1 MSNGSSYWE
10 IVEKMWGETAAK
22 AVHWVF
28 QAMFLAGVAIGVI
41 MVTYQIFNQAIKL
54 HNEQD
59 MAWKSCFSTAAKSML
74 KFIILVCVAGIA
86 IPLMWEFLFPFLVS
100 LGFDPDK
107 PKAMLNLANCIN
119 YV

>member
-1 MSNGSSYWE
+1 
-10 IVEKMWGETAAK
+10 
-22 AVHWVF
+22 
-28 QAMFLAGVAIGVI
+28 
-41 MVTYQIFNQAIKL
+41 
-54 HNEQD
+54 
-59 MAWKSCFSTAAKSML
+59 ML